1 MASRNILAPCEIKRC
16 VATKKNS
23 GSRLFSGKVF
33 LKTGA
38 TMLAIMVL
46 LVAVTALILGLRFSG
61 FVLGL
66 LILLVTTSILVIAI
80 WNGGKP
86 GVVALQLLAMLASVQ
101 ISYLIGCLIG
111 AQITARA
118 KPTKSGQSICTS
130 KPPQRRMAEASL
142 FTDNPIP
149 CFRLG
154 IYPVHSR
161 GVVIKDID
169 GLKSGRQAIRPQ
181 PAIDHCHSV

>member
-38 TMLAIMVL
+38 TMLAITVL

-66 LILLVTTSILVIAI
+66 LILLATTSILVIAI

-86 GVVALQLLAMLASVQ
+86 GVVALQLLAMLASAQ
-101 ISYLIGCLIG
+101 ISYLIGCLIS
-111 AQITARA
+111 AQASIWAPVRKDEVARSA
-118 KPTKSGQSICTS
+118 PHGGS
-130 KPPQRRMAEASL
+130 
-142 FTDNPIP
+142 
-149 CFRLG
+149 
-154 IYPVHSR
+154 V
-161 GVVIKDID
+161 
-169 GLKSGRQAIRPQ
+169 AI
-181 PAIDHCHSV
+181 H

>member
-38 TMLAIMVL
+38 TMLAITVL
-46 LVAVTALILGLRFSG
+46 LVAVTALLLGLRFSG

-118 KPTKSGQSICTS
+118 KPTSSRVQSRPLHRLSERGDTLS
-130 KPPQRRMAEASL
+130 HQVVETNVRREKLDRRGARAIEL
-142 FTDNPIP
+142 F
-149 CFRLG
+149 CAL
-154 IYPVHSR
+154 HSSVLSDR
-161 GVVIKDID
+161 V
-169 GLKSGRQAIRPQ
+169 GR
-181 PAIDHCHSV
+181 